1 MERFLKFF
9 FFSYVYFKV
18 VLIHSFERWMCSRLQ
33 FYLSLSLPFLL
44 LLSSSV
50 ILFLSYNY
58 SPRRIGWTFS
68 QLPSAQSP
76 WWAFH
81 VSALITSTFCLSKDI
96 FALTHAYKQS
106 KKRYRLAFICTQV
119 CVCGD
124 RGLIETSE
132 PTAVT
137 SHPWRGVGLLSVA
150 FPCTMLI
157 LCYPLGV
164 IALLCREES

>member
-1 MERFLKFF
+1 MR
-9 FFSYVYFKV
+9 
-18 VLIHSFERWMCSRLQ
+18 SRLQ

-50 ILFLSYNY
+50 SLFLSYNY
-58 SPRRIGWTFS
+58 SPRQIGWTSS
-68 QLPSAQSP
+68 QLPRAQSP

-106 KKRYRLAFICTQV
+106 EKRYRLAFICTQV
-119 CVCGD
+119 CV
-124 RGLIETSE
+124 
-132 PTAVT
+132 
-137 SHPWRGVGLLSVA
+137 WRLGANRDIWARCCHLPPVEGVEQLSVA

-164 IALLCREES
+164 IALLCRGES

>member
-1 MERFLKFF
+1 MAKRNNHCVLASKDLFSYWNHQSGEISSERQGDTATQNYFPPTRQAFSCSMLWKGVWSCFF

-18 VLIHSFERWMCSRLQ
+18 VLIHSFERWMRSRLQ
-33 FYLSLSLPFLL
+33 FYLSLSHPFLL

-58 SPRRIGWTFS
+58 SPRQIGWTFS

-106 KKRYRLAFICTQV
+106 KKRYRLAFICT
-119 CVCGD
+119 
-124 RGLIETSE
+124 
-132 PTAVT
+132 
-137 SHPWRGVGLLSVA
+137 
-150 FPCTMLI
+150 
-157 LCYPLGV
+157 
-164 IALLCREES
+164 

>member
-1 MERFLKFF
+1 MCSLPKTCFPTGITSLARSAVRGKVTLPHKITSHLQDRLFLALCYGKVFEVVFF

-18 VLIHSFERWMCSRLQ
+18 VLIHSFERWMRSRLQ
-33 FYLSLSLPFLL
+33 FYLSLSHPFLL

-58 SPRRIGWTFS
+58 SPRQIGWTFS

-106 KKRYRLAFICTQV
+106 KKRYRLAFICT
-119 CVCGD
+119 
-124 RGLIETSE
+124 
-132 PTAVT
+132 
-137 SHPWRGVGLLSVA
+137 
-150 FPCTMLI
+150 
-157 LCYPLGV
+157 
-164 IALLCREES
+164 